1 MPFDL
6 ERFLSAQAPVHEAVC
21 AELAAGRKASHWMWF
36 VFPQLRA
43 LGRSPTAKFF
53 GIEGLD
59 EAKAYGAHPVLSERL
74 ALCTQLVLDVRGR
87 SIHQIF
93 GSPDDLKLH
102 SCMTLF
108 EAAAPEEAHFAR
120 LIEQG
125 FGGVRDDNTLAL
137 LRPQGRQPG

>member
-6 ERFLSAQAPVHEAVC
+6 ERFVTAQQPVYATVC
-21 AELAAGRKASHWMWF
+21 EELAAGRKASHWMWF

-43 LGRSPTAKFF
+43 LGRSSTAKFF

-59 EAKAYGAHPVLSERL
+59 EAVAYWAHPVLRERL
-74 ALCTQLVLDVRGR
+74 RHCTQLVLGVQGR

-93 GSPDDLKLH
+93 GSPDDLKLC

-108 EAAAPEEAHFAR
+108 EVAAPDEPGFG
-120 LIEQG
+120 LLLQQG
-125 FGGVRDDNTLAL
+125 FGGERDSATLAL
-137 LRPQGRQPG
+137 LSSSPEG